1 MKRFKTVFDDD
12 NFDSGS
18 LDMIEQM
25 LLPYFSREELDLGP
39 RLEELDWTKEFE
51 TDMITKRGF
60 IVKAKAFD
68 RLKSK
73 AEDDGIHS
81 PRFGTTWSD
90 DNAFAERY
98 RCSCGFLI
106 GKLYEG
112 EICPHCHTKVEF
124 VDIDL
129 DKYAWYVLLH
139 DYHII
144 QPAIYKKLESFLG
157 KTNLAEI
164 IEFKYVMDRDG
175 YFKPPVEQDKK
186 RPFYGIGMAQFYKR
200 FDEIM
205 DYYMGKRKSKL
216 DVYENIMQNREKV
229 FSQYI
234 PVYSAILRPVFVS
247 DEDFSYTK
255 IDRKYNSL
263 YGNVLNLNKEPRI
276 TVATEEK
283 INKNLFKAQMK
294 INEIYKLIFDII
306 DQKDGWIRENILG
319 GRLNFSAR
327 NVITP
332 DTSLRADQIRLPY
345 LTFLMLYQAEII
357 NLMVKING
365 ISFTSAINEWHLAQT
380 QFNPKVYEIMK
391 YIITHTKHK
400 VKVLCNRNPT
410 INFGSIMSVNVI
422 DIKQDFDD
430 LSMSLSAQVLI
441 HMNADFDGDVLN
453 IYDLKSN
460 EFKKEFDRIFNPRK
474 SMFIDRND
482 GLFNDSSSLIKD
494 QMIGL
499 YEFCNI

>member
-12 NFDSGS
+12 NFDSKS
-18 LDMIEQM
+18 LEMIETM
-25 LLPYFSREELDLGP
+25 LLPYFTHEELELGP
-39 RLEELDWTKEFE
+39 RLEEINWTEEFRK
-51 TDMITKRGF
+51 DIITKRGF

-68 RLKSK
+68 KFK
-73 AEDDGIHS
+73 NAEMDGIHS

-98 RCSCGFLI
+98 KCACGTLM

-112 EICPHCHTKVEF
+112 ETCPYCKTKVQF

-129 DKYAWYVLLH
+129 NKYAWYVLLH
-139 DYHII
+139 DYYII
-144 QPAIYKKLESFLG
+144 QPAMFKKLESFIG
-157 KTNLAEI
+157 KRNLAEI
-164 IEFKYVMDRDG
+164 VEFKYVMDRDG
-175 YFKPPVEQDKK
+175 YFKAPEEQDKK
-186 RPFYGIGMAQFYKR
+186 KPYYGIGMYQFCKQFDDIMEYYKS
-200 FDEIM
+200 
-205 DYYMGKRKSKL
+205 KRKNKL
-216 DVYENIMQNREKV
+216 DVYENIMQNKEKV
-229 FSQYI
+229 FTQYI
-234 PVYSAILRPVFVS
+234 PVYSAILRPVFLS
-247 DEDFSYTK
+247 DEDYSYTK

-263 YGNVLNLNKEPRI
+263 YGNILNLNKEAKM

-294 INEIYKLIFDII
+294 LNEIYKLIFDNM

-319 GRLNFSAR
+319 GRINFSAR

-365 ISFTSAINEWHLAQT
+365 VSFTTATNEWNLAQT

-391 YIITHTKHK
+391 YIIKHTKHK
-400 VKVLCNRNPT
+400 VKVLVNRNPT
-410 INFGSIMSVNVI
+410 INFGSIMAVNVI

-430 LSMSLSAQVLI
+430 LSMSLSAQVLTPF
-441 HMNADFDGDVLN
+441 NADFDGDVLN

-460 EFKKEFDRIFNPRK
+460 EFKKEFSRIFNPRK
-474 SMFIDRND
+474 SMFINRND
-482 GLFNDSSSLIKD
+482 GLFDDSCSLIKD

-499 YEFCNI
+499 YQFCNC